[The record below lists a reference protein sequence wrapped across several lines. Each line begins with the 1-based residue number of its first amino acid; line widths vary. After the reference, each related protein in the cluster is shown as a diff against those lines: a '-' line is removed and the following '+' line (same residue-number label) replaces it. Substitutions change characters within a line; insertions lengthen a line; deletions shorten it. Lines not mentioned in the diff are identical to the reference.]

1 MLCASPRIYLDCSVL
16 PALYGDSMKPDTCEE
31 AALLTPEQVAKQLV
45 VEPTTLAVW
54 RSTKR
59 QPLPFVK
66 IGTLVRYRPEDV
78 AAFIK
83 GHVHACA

>member
-1 MLCASPRIYLDCSVL
+1 
-16 PALYGDSMKPDTCEE
+16 MKQQLSEDKP
-31 AALLTPEQVAKQLV
+31 LLTPEQVAKQLV

-66 IGTLVRYRPEDV
+66 IGALVRYRPEDV
-78 AAFIK
+78 AAFIS
-83 GHVHACA
+83 GGLNVAI